1 MAASAAIFKHQRI
14 MPTKI
19 TAKHGTV
26 GFQTILSNGRH
37 AIVGDEPIN
46 SKGTDLGMSPPE
58 LVLAGLAMCKTA
70 TVRFIARKNN
80 WEVENVD
87 AQLEQVVERRDGKL
101 VTKVKVA
108 IQIEGNI
115 NEEQRAE
122 LMKQADACYIHR
134 MLDGEFEIESAVDSL
149 EELELA

>member
-1 MAASAAIFKHQRI
+1 

-19 TAKHGTV
+19 TAKHNTV

-37 AIVGDEPIN
+37 SIVGDEPIN

-80 WEVENVD
+80 WNVGNVD

-108 IQIEGNI
+108 LQIEGDLTA
-115 NEEQRAE
+115 EQRAE
-122 LMKQADACYIHR
+122 LYKQSDACYIHR
-134 MLDGEFEIESAVDSL
+134 MLDGEFEIESAVASL
-149 EELELA
+149 EQVLEVA